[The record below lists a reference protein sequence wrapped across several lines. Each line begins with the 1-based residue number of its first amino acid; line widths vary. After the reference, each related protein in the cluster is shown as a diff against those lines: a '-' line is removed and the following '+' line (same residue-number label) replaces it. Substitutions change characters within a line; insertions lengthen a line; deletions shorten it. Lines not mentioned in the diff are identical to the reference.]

1 MFLETA
7 EDKKGFSSGE
17 KTGSLRQKKS
27 PSSLTLFS
35 YIEFLL
41 SSAFFKNLLDLLW
54 ASTVGGVSYSFS

>member
-7 EDKKGFSSGE
+7 EDKKGFFGREDGISSP
-17 KTGSLRQKKS
+17 KKS

-41 SSAFFKNLLDLLW
+41 SSAFFRDSLDLLRD
-54 ASTVGGVSYSFS
+54 STNAMQVSLV